1 MDLVAFGFY
10 QQLKNRDNLMA
21 ENNGGGKGLYLIVGG
36 LVVAVAVMAF
46 MLFAPSNDPDL
57 SIDIGDGSIEVDTN

>member
-1 MDLVAFGFY
+1 
-10 QQLKNRDNLMA
+10 MA

-46 MLFAPSNDPDL
+46 FLFAPSNEPDV
-57 SIDIGDGSIEVDTN
+57 SIDFSDGIDIETN